1 MTTASIANEGLAA
14 AKPRRRRS
22 SGRWTTP
29 VLLLL
34 PTFVLMVYTFIL
46 PLLSFFQYS
55 FHRFR
60 RGRLEDV
67 FTLDTY
73 NRFLF
78 DEYYHLIIF
87 DTLRMATIVTIV
99 SVLIGYPLAYALWRI
114 SRPSI
119 QRWLGLLIFSPI
131 LVSVVVRS
139 YGWTVLLSDQGPIN
153 YVLTLLGILSTPVT
167 LVFNLTGVVIS
178 LTHVFLPFVVF
189 PIYSTLT
196 RLDPALR
203 EAAEDLGAGWWTTF
217 RRVTLPLSLPGLV
230 AGAQICF
237 TLALGAFVT
246 PAMLG
251 GGRVLVLPLQI
262 YSATSDINWP
272 VAAVGGIVL
281 LLGSMIAVAAFNRLL
296 KFSEVS

>member
-1 MTTASIANEGLAA
+1 MSAVAVATDTPAA
-14 AKPRRRRS
+14 VRPLQRKPR
-22 SGRWTTP
+22 GRFTTP
-29 VLLLL
+29 LLLLL
-34 PTFVLMVYTFIL
+34 PTFALMAYTFVL
-46 PLLSFFQYS
+46 PLLAFFQYS

-67 FTLDTY
+67 FTLETY
-73 NRFLF
+73 QRFLT
-78 DEYYHLIIF
+78 DEYYHLIIY
-87 DTLRMATIVTIV
+87 DTLRMATIVTLV
-99 SVLIGYPLAYALWRI
+99 SIAIGYPLAYALWRI
-114 SRPSI
+114 SRPSL

-139 YGWTVLLSDQGPIN
+139 YGWTVLLSDQGPVN
-153 YVLTLLGILSTPVT
+153 YLLTRLGILSAPLT

-281 LLGSMIAVAAFNRLL
+281 LAGSMLAVAAFNRLL
-296 KFSEVS
+296 KYSEV

>member
-1 MTTASIANEGLAA
+1 
-14 AKPRRRRS
+14 
-22 SGRWTTP
+22 
-29 VLLLL
+29 
-34 PTFVLMVYTFIL
+34 
-46 PLLSFFQYS
+46 
-55 FHRFR
+55 
-60 RGRLEDV
+60 
-67 FTLDTY
+67 
-73 NRFLF
+73 
-78 DEYYHLIIF
+78 
-87 DTLRMATIVTIV
+87 
-99 SVLIGYPLAYALWRI
+99 
-114 SRPSI
+114 
-119 QRWLGLLIFSPI
+119 
-131 LVSVVVRS
+131 
-139 YGWTVLLSDQGPIN
+139 
-153 YVLTLLGILSTPVT
+153 
-167 LVFNLTGVVIS
+167 
-178 LTHVFLPFVVF
+178 VF

-196 RLDPALR
+196 RLDPALK